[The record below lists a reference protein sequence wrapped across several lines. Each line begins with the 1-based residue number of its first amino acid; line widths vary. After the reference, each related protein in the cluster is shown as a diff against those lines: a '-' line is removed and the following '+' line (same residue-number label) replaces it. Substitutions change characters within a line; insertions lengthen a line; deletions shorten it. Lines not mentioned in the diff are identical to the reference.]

1 MARSYLCSQ
10 HQAQAAKGTPEKLI
24 STIQKCC
31 GQGPDFLAPRMP
43 VLETIFRLLLA
54 GGNQPTTSEDL
65 ADRLSQLRGEHLY
78 PETVEQLL
86 GPEPRFYGIRRQ
98 AEEEAEAEAGVEA
111 EVEGEA
117 EEEAKVEEG

>member
-10 HQAQAAKGTPEKLI
+10 HQAGAAKGTPDKLI
-24 STIQKCC
+24 GTIQKCC

-54 GGNQPTTSEDL
+54 GGNQPTTAEDL

-86 GPEPRFYGIRRQ
+86 GAEPRFYGVRHQ
-98 AEEEAEAEAGVEA
+98 AEEEAEE
-111 EVEGEA
+111 EVEEEA
-117 EEEAKVEEG
+117 EEKVEEKAEEDEG